1 MPPTLCEG
9 WDARDLA
16 AHLVLRE
23 RRPDAAAGV
32 LVPVQ
37 VLTDHTQRVQEQ
49 YAEQPWD
56 ALVDMVREGPKGW
69 SPIRVG
75 SVDDAINLAEF
86 YVHHEDVLRAEP
98 GWTPQ
103 ARRELDRDFAEALW
117 ARLRQVGQLFFRRS
131 PVGLT
136 LDAGGV
142 GGRKQVKGETRE
154 GAVTLCG
161 DPGEILLF
169 RLRARLGGAG
179 PHRGRAGRRR
189 QVPRDPLRSL
199 NRPPSRLSQLSLA
212 ATAAAAA
219 PGCSGRDRAALVAR
233 RVRG

>member
-1 MPPTLCEG
+1 MTGLAQQERAAFCDTLTRVGPDAPTLCEG

-142 GGRKQVKGETRE
+142 GGRKQAKGETRE

-169 RLRARLGGAG
+169 AFG
-179 PHRGRAGRRR
+179 RGSVA
-189 QVPRDPLRSL
+189 QVRIEGEPD
-199 NRPPSRLSQLSLA
+199 A
-212 ATAAAAA
+212 
-219 PGCSGRDRAALVAR
+219 VAKFR
-233 RVRG
+233 ETRFGL

>member
-1 MPPTLCEG
+1 MTGLAQQERAAFCDTLTRVGPDAPTLCEG

-169 RLRARLGGAG
+169 AFG
-179 PHRGRAGRRR
+179 RGSVA
-189 QVPRDPLRSL
+189 QVRIEGEPD
-199 NRPPSRLSQLSLA
+199 A
-212 ATAAAAA
+212 
-219 PGCSGRDRAALVAR
+219 VAKFHETR
-233 RVRG
+233 FGL